1 MKFMVTYLD
10 AKWRTGVT
18 YQYICRYLGCEIH
31 RYVDLSFFLL
41 LHSQIQRFFF
51 FYILRNKKMEVTVYQ

>member
-51 FYILRNKKMEVTVYQ
+51 FYILRNKEMEVTVYQ